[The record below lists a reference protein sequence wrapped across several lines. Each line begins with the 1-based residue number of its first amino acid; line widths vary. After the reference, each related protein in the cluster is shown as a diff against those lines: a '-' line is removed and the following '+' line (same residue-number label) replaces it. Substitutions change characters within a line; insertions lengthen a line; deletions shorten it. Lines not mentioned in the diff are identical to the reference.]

1 MASKPN
7 PFGSTT
13 EAIYQ
18 TLVRSALPLSTNDVY
33 KSLMCKGMF
42 LDITAKTARLDIA
55 AKLRS
60 LKKRGVIS
68 QMDAKV
74 GKQMWQLDP
83 ETRAALPP
91 EKTAKPVKPKAK
103 PVAKVEPAPVS
114 ETVAAKPVAGNL
126 GDIIVISQP
135 ELISLQT
142 RISGVASVMSAVEMG
157 VLKLTWGNTLNLRD
171 ELLNAVALLDAKLEI
186 PF

>member
-1 MASKPN
+1 MSRKPN

-13 EAIYQ
+13 EAIFQ

-33 KSLMCKGMF
+33 QSLMAKGLF
-42 LDITAKTARLDIA
+42 LEIPARNARLDIA
-55 AKLRS
+55 NKLRG

-68 QMDAKV
+68 HMDDKI

-91 EKTAKPVKPKAK
+91 EKTAKPAKPKAA
-103 PVAKVEPAPVS
+103 PVAKAKPAPLANPV
-114 ETVAAKPVAGNL
+114 TPKPVAGSAS
-126 GDIIVISQP
+126 DIIFIPQP
-135 ELISLQT
+135 ELTSLQT
-142 RISGVASVMSAVEMG
+142 RISGVASVISAAEIG

-171 ELLNAVALLDAKLEI
+171 ELLDAVALLDAKLEI

>member
-33 KSLMCKGMF
+33 QSLMCKGMF
-42 LDITAKTARLDIA
+42 LDISAKTARLDIA
-55 AKLRS
+55 AKLRG

-91 EKTAKPVKPKAK
+91 EKTAKPAKPKAAPK
-103 PVAKVEPAPVS
+103 PGVKTEPKPAPEADKS
-114 ETVAAKPVAGNL
+114 NPYSPLNPVDIPKNNL
-126 GDIIVISQP
+126 T
-135 ELISLQT
+135 LLQT
-142 RISGVASVMSAVEMG
+142 RLNGMASLLAAVDMG
-157 VLKLTWGNTLNLRD
+157 VFKLTQGSALNLRD
-171 ELLNAVALLDAKLEI
+171 ELINLTRIIETELEI

>member
-7 PFGSTT
+7 PFGSST

-18 TLVRSALPLSTNDVY
+18 TLVHSALPLSTNDVY
-33 KSLMCKGMF
+33 QSLMCKGMF
-42 LDITAKTARLDIA
+42 LDISAKTARLDIA

-91 EKTAKPVKPKAK
+91 GKPAKPVKPKTAPK
-103 PVAKVEPAPVS
+103 PATEADQPNPYSPLNPVEIP
-114 ETVAAKPVAGNL
+114 KNNL
-126 GDIIVISQP
+126 T
-135 ELISLQT
+135 LLQT
-142 RISGVASVMSAVEMG
+142 RLNGLASLLAAVDMG
-157 VLKLTWGNTLNLRD
+157 VFKLTQGSALNLRD
-171 ELLNAVALLDAKLEI
+171 ELLNLTRIIENELEI